1 VKDRG
6 TPTPDPALESYVEG
20 IEASLRTRR
29 GVEHV
34 LSPREFALARAW
46 HEAGIPLAT
55 VLVAIDLAFD
65 SDPSVSSLVLCRRRV
80 EQLGTGA
87 SATGAA
93 GGREA
98 GRPTLPDL
106 ADRLAALKEQL
117 QSLPARAVALPLQEV
132 CDAAD
137 LVAVASRPN
146 WSYLETRLRRI
157 DDLVS
162 AAALEALAPGEL
174 EGLRANAERAAA
186 RHRGHVDPAALQEAV
201 ERLVRQR
208 ARERLQLP
216 RVGVF

>member
-55 VLVAIDLAFD
+55 VLVAFD